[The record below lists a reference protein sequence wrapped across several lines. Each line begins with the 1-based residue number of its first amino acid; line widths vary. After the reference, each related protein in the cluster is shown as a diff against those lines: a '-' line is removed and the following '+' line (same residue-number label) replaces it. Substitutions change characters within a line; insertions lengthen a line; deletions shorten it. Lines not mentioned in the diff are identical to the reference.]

1 MAGPMIAKDLQLTLR
16 RAFEDAGAARYELVT
31 LEHILLAL
39 LDDPTAKAA
48 LEHAGANLG
57 RMRVSLEEHV
67 EAHAPKVPGIHD
79 YEPQQTLAVE
89 RVLQRAAF
97 HAISSEMDTIDGA
110 NVLIQVLKEED
121 SFAVYLLKTEGVE
134 SFALKR
140 FVSHE
145 RGTGIERRGSEER
158 EDADP
163 DAAPAPHDPLE
174 AFCTDLNAEAAE
186 GRIDPLIGRDAEIE
200 RSIQILCRR
209 RKNNP
214 VLVGEPGVGKT
225 AIAEG
230 LAFRVHEGSVPD
242 VLKSAHIYALDM
254 GGLLAG
260 TKYRG
265 EFEERLKGIL
275 KRLEEVPDSILF
287 IDELHMIVGAG
298 ATTGSTMDAS
308 NILKP
313 ALASGKLRCIGSTTY
328 ADFKHLERDRALARR
343 FQKVDVPEPS
353 VEDTIKILEGLR
365 PRYEEHHDVKY
376 EDGALKAAAKLSSK
390 HIVER
395 FLPDKAIDVVDE
407 AGSYDRM
414 KPEDERKRVVTSA
427 DIEAV
432 VSKMA
437 RVPLETVSATERD
450 RLRDLEPELRK
461 VIFGQDDAIEAL
473 GSAITLSRAGLRA
486 PDKPIGSFLFAGPTG
501 VGKTELARQLARI
514 MGVELIRFD
523 MSEYSERHSVSR
535 LIGAPPGYV
544 GFDQGGMLTDAVR
557 KHPHSVVLLDEIEK
571 AHPDLF
577 NILLQVMDHAK
588 LTDNTGRE
596 ADFRNVILVLSTN
609 AGAFEAQ
616 EKVVGFGSAGAADVK
631 TMQSRSKA
639 AIERTFP
646 PEFRN
651 RLDAVVQF
659 AGLSPEIILQ
669 VVDKEIGLLAEM
681 LAPKDVTLEVRPAAK
696 AWLAEHGYD
705 VRMGARPMARLVE
718 RELKRPIA
726 KAMVF
731 GELAEGGGRAIID
744 ASDEGLVLRYER

>member
-1 MAGPMIAKDLQLTLR
+1 MAGPMIAKDLQMTLR

-39 LDDPTAKAA
+39 LDDATAKMA
-48 LEHAGANLG
+48 LEHAGANIG
-57 RMRVSLEEHV
+57 RMRTALEEHIA
-67 EAHAPKVPGIHD
+67 AHAPRVPGVHD
-79 YEPQQTLAVE
+79 FEPQQTLAVE

-110 NVLIQVLKEED
+110 NVLIQLLKEED

-134 SFALKR
+134 SFGLKR
-140 FVSHE
+140 FVSH
-145 RGTGIERRGSEER
+145 GGSTGIQRRGSESHDET
-158 EDADP
+158 DA
-163 DAAPAPHDPLE
+163 DAAPPAHDPLE

-186 GRIDPLIGRDAEIE
+186 GRIDPLIGRDIEIE

-230 LAFRVHEGSVPD
+230 LAYRIHEGTVPD
-242 VLKSAHIYALDM
+242 VLKSARIFALDM

-265 EFEERLKGIL
+265 EFEERLKGVV
-275 KRLEEVPDSILF
+275 KRLEEIEDSILF

-353 VEDTIKILEGLR
+353 VEDTVKILEGLR
-365 PRYEEHHDVKY
+365 PRYEAHHGVTY
-376 EDGALKAAAKLSSK
+376 AEGALEAAAKLSSK

-395 FLPDKAIDVVDE
+395 FLPDKAIDVIDE

-414 KPEDERKRVVTSA
+414 KPESERTHVVTSA
-427 DIEAV
+427 EIETV

-437 RVPLETVSATERD
+437 RVPIESVSATERD

-473 GSAITLSRAGLRA
+473 GAAITLSRAGLRA

-596 ADFRNVILVLSTN
+596 ADFRNVILILSTN
-609 AGAFEAQ
+609 AGAFESQ
-616 EKVVGFGSAGAADVK
+616 EKVVGFGSSGTADLK
-631 TMQSRSKA
+631 TMESRSRS

-651 RLDAVVQF
+651 RLDAMVQF
-659 AGLSPEIILQ
+659 GGLSPEVILQ
-669 VVDKEIGLLAEM
+669 VVDKELGLLAEM
-681 LAPKDVTLEVRPAAK
+681 LSAKDVTLDVRPAAK

-731 GELAEGGGRAIID
+731 GELADGGGRAIVD
-744 ASDEGLVLRYER
+744 ADDGGLVLRYER